1 MLLRL
6 LPTACSLEVTNVHKV
21 MYQFFVYIA
30 NNPAMKPKLLSEVH
44 TSSFL
49 PSSLSPCFLSL
60 FQQER
65 IQARK
70 IIVNLLITI

>member
-1 MLLRL
+1 MFIML
-6 LPTACSLEVTNVHKV
+6 SIN
-21 MYQFFVYIA
+21 FFVHIA
-30 NNPAMKPKLLSEVH
+30 DNPAMKPKLPSEVH

-49 PSSLSPCFLSL
+49 PSSLPPCLLSL

-65 IQARK
+65 IQARR